1 MSCVLCVCVC
11 VCVCAC
17 VRVCVCVCVFLCHF
31 SWSLFLGPPVVLD
44 SNISLV
50 VLIFAVS
57 TFNQMHK
64 CTLHASQHMA
74 YYHGTDHQCRSES
87 LHSLSHHRGMLS
99 ALISDLI
106 PLCILH
112 TRDGSVCHCVT
123 DHQCRSVICTLYRIT
138 EACLVL

>member
-112 TRDGSVCHCVT
+112 TCDGSVRHCIT
-123 DHQCRSVICTLYRIT
+123 DHQCRSVICTLYHIT
-138 EACLVL
+138 EACMVL